1 MRNAVMKFDG
11 TQKSIGHGAQA
22 EVLLYHGFAYKIY
35 KPSYPVEWISFE
47 IENQKTVNKAGL
59 CPVKYYET
67 DDPHV
72 VKMDYVEGE
81 TLEKFISEDPQKY
94 FAMLSQAFRQIHA
107 ADPSGVKISPF
118 LLTIETMLTD
128 EEKAKV
134 LPTVERLSQKYKS
147 VICHLDLHFLN
158 IMLAPNK
165 TDFTV
170 IDWITARLAP
180 PVFDYAR
187 TWVIFNEASKEAVDF
202 YMQTIGGDVQ
212 ALGISENDFYEAVEV
227 SKIIRSHEK

>member
-1 MRNAVMKFDG
+1 MNFDG
-11 TQKSIGHGAQA
+11 SQKLIGKGAQA
-22 EVLLYHGFAYKIY
+22 EVFLYQGFAYKVY
-35 KPSYPVEWISFE
+35 KASYPAEWIAFE
-47 IENQKTVNKAGL
+47 KRQQRAVNAAGL
-59 CPVKYYET
+59 CPVKYYKT

-81 TLEKFISEDPQKY
+81 ILEKFISEDPPKY

-107 ADPSGVKISPF
+107 ADTSGIEIPSF
-118 LLTIETMLTD
+118 LLTIETMLTA

-187 TWVIFNEASKEAVDF
+187 TWVIFSEASKEAVDF
-202 YMQTIGGDVQ
+202 YMQTIWKDVQ
-212 ALGISENDFYEAVEV
+212 TLGISEDDFYEAVEV

>member
-1 MRNAVMKFDG
+1 
-11 TQKSIGHGAQA
+11 
-22 EVLLYHGFAYKIY
+22 
-35 KPSYPVEWISFE
+35 
-47 IENQKTVNKAGL
+47 
-59 CPVKYYET
+59 
-67 DDPHV
+67 
-72 VKMDYVEGE
+72 
-81 TLEKFISEDPQKY
+81 
-94 FAMLSQAFRQIHA
+94 
-107 ADPSGVKISPF
+107 
-118 LLTIETMLTD
+118 MLTD

-202 YMQTIGGDVQ
+202 YTQTIWKDVQ
-212 ALGISENDFYEAVEV
+212 ALGISEDDFYEAVEV
-227 SKIIRSHEK
+227 SKIIRGHEK

>member
-1 MRNAVMKFDG
+1 MEFDG
-11 TQKSIGHGAQA
+11 TEKIIGHGAQA
-22 EVLLYHGFAYKIY
+22 EVLLYHGFAYKVY
-35 KPSYPVEWISFE
+35 KPSYPAGWISFE
-47 IENQKTVNKAGL
+47 IENQKMVNKTGL
-59 CPVKYYET
+59 CPVKYYKT
-67 DDPHV
+67 DDTHII
-72 VKMDYVEGE
+72 KMDYVEGE
-81 TLEKFISEDPQKY
+81 ILEKSISEDPHKY
-94 FAMLSQAFRQIHA
+94 FSMLAQAFRQIHA
-107 ADPSGVKISPF
+107 ADTSGIEIPSF

-165 TDFTV
+165 RDFTV

-202 YMQTIGGDVQ
+202 YMQTIWKDVQ
-212 ALGISENDFYEAVEV
+212 ALDISEDDFYEAVEV

>member
-1 MRNAVMKFDG
+1 MEFDG
-11 TQKSIGHGAQA
+11 TEKIIGHGAQA
-22 EVLLYHGFAYKIY
+22 EVLLYHGFAYKVY
-35 KPSYPVEWISFE
+35 KPSYPAEWISFE
-47 IENQKTVNKAGL
+47 IEIQKMVNKAGL
-59 CPVKYYET
+59 SPVKYYKT
-67 DDPHV
+67 DDSHV

-81 TLEKFISEDPQKY
+81 ILEKFISENPPKY
-94 FAMLSQAFRQIHA
+94 FALLAKAFRQIHA
-107 ADPSGVKISPF
+107 ADPNGAKIPSF
-118 LLTIETMLTD
+118 LLTIETMLTT
-128 EEKAKV
+128 EEKALV

-187 TWVIFNEASKEAVDF
+187 TWVIFSETSKEALDF
-202 YMQTIGGDVQ
+202 YMQIVWTDVQ
-212 ALGISENDFYEAVEV
+212 ALGISEDDFYEAVEV
-227 SKIIRSHEK
+227 SKIIRKHEK